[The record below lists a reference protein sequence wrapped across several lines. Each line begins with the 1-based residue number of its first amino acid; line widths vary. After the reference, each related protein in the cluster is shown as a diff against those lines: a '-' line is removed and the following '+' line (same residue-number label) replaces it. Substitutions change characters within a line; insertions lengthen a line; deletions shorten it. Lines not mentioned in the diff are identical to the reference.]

1 MRSLISLGYFVIACN
16 SVTTRRR
23 PARRVSS
30 IMSHTSP
37 FPNRFVWH
45 RKSDRISDERDGF
58 LSDYSAVS
66 AQLVFCRGLME
77 RSDLAEVF
85 ENTVW
90 GPYPGRRGIRSRSRA
105 RSADDMGA
113 EARRSTGMRDKVSR
127 YRSDRRICRAAC
139 APRSVASIVSDVSER
154 SSGGA
159 KISGIATPT
168 AMQRIMREA

>member
-1 MRSLISLGYFVIACN
+1 MRALISLGYFVIACN
-16 SVTTRRR
+16 SAITRRR
-23 PARRVSS
+23 PARRHLRQCP
-30 IMSHTSP
+30 IPTHLRTG
-37 FPNRFVWH
+37 FVWH

-154 SSGGA
+154 SSGA
-159 KISGIATPT
+159 RKYSEWRPRR
-168 AMQRIMREA
+168 QCRE